1 MIDKA
6 TKSDCMDIAKL
17 AILMWENH
25 TVEELIE
32 EFETVIQDKES
43 AIFIISIDD
52 KKIGFAQ
59 CQLRHDYVEGTK
71 TTPVGYLE
79 GIFIREEYRKQGYA
93 KKMLSKCEEW
103 AKEQGCS
110 EFASD
115 CELENE
121 ISIEFHIKMGFE
133 EANRIVCF
141 KKSLKK

>member
-1 MIDKA
+1 M
-6 TKSDCMDIAKL
+6 
-17 AILMWENH
+17 
-25 TVEELIE
+25 
-32 EFETVIQDKES
+32 
-43 AIFIISIDD
+43 
-52 KKIGFAQ
+52 
-59 CQLRHDYVEGTK
+59 EGTK

-93 KKMLSKCEEW
+93 KKLLSKCEEW

>member
-32 EFETVIQDKES
+32 EFEAVIQDKES
-43 AIFIISIDD
+43 AIFIVSIDD

-93 KKMLSKCEEW
+93 KKLLSKCEEW

>member
-1 MIDKA
+1 MLVREI
-6 TKSDCMDIAKL
+6 
-17 AILMWENH
+17 
-25 TVEELIE
+25 V
-32 EFETVIQDKES
+32 
-43 AIFIISIDD
+43 SIDD

-93 KKMLSKCEEW
+93 KKLLFKCEEW

-115 CELENE
+115 CELENG

-141 KKSLKK
+141 KKQLKK

>member
-32 EFETVIQDKES
+32 EFEAVIQDKES
-43 AIFIISIDD
+43 AIFIVSIDD

-71 TTPVGYLE
+71 TSPVGYLE
-79 GIFIREEYRKQGYA
+79 GIFIGQEYRKQGYA
-93 KKMLSKCEEW
+93 KMLLSKCEEW
-103 AKEQGCS
+103 AKEQGCV

-115 CELENE
+115 CELENDDVV
-121 ISIEFHIKMGFE
+121 S
-133 EANRIVCF
+133 
-141 KKSLKK
+141 

>member
-32 EFETVIQDKES
+32 EFEAVIQDKES
-43 AIFIISIDD
+43 AIFIVSIDD

-93 KKMLSKCEEW
+93 KKLLSKCEEW

-141 KKSLKK
+141 KKSVKK

>member
-43 AIFIISIDD
+43 AIFIVSIDD

-71 TTPVGYLE
+71 TSPVGYLE
-79 GIFIREEYRKQGYA
+79 GIFIGQEYRKQGYA
-93 KKMLSKCEEW
+93 KMLLSKCEEW
-103 AKEQGCS
+103 AKEQGCV

-121 ISIEFHIKMGFE
+121 DSLAFHRKMGFE

-141 KKSLKK
+141 KKTLKK